1 MSKIFQ
7 LRTPESISTSS
18 EPSSFLHFTNH
29 DLAADFYPNSEA
41 SLIDDDWDLICQFN
55 HDPILLLDAQQRV
68 LRANQQFLDLTGYT
82 SNEVEG
88 MLFSEI
94 CTFSDA
100 LFTRLSQSYQEGVL
114 NKHIVVPFF
123 SKSSTL
129 IYGKVTIGKP
139 QGFESAAYTY
149 QITVSDVS
157 DFVKTN
163 KGLRKQIARMQREE
177 VTESMI
183 DKSKQS
189 NLEKIRDQ
197 MKELARSA
205 SNVIIG
211 EKFRRIIDAL
221 DTELEKISE
230 KQTILKHF
238 EKICPSFSIQ
248 LLRSCS
254 SLTTAE
260 VKHCA
265 YIYMHLSPYE
275 VSRILGINRKSV
287 EMARYR
293 IKKKLELGRTDS
305 LRSFLI
311 ELTQREGK
319 VRCEGLQLSL

>member
-7 LRTPESISTSS
+7 LRTPEVISASP

-29 DLAADFYPNSEA
+29 NLAADLYPNSDA

-68 LRANQQFLDLTGYT
+68 VRANQQFLDLTGYT
-82 SNEVEG
+82 SSEVEG

-94 CTFSDA
+94 CTFPNA

-114 NKHIVVPFF
+114 NKHVVVPFF

-163 KGLRKQIARMQREE
+163 KDLRKQIARMQHEE

-205 SNVIIG
+205 SNVIMG
-211 EKFRRIIDAL
+211 EKLRRMIDVL
-221 DTELEKISE
+221 DVELEKIRE
-230 KQTILKHF
+230 KQTFLQHF
-238 EKICPSFSIQ
+238 EKTCPSFSIQ
-248 LLRSCS
+248 LLAYCS
-254 SLTTAE
+254 SLTPAE
-260 VKHCA
+260 VKHCI
-265 YIYMHLSPYE
+265 YVYMHLSPYE

-293 IKKKLELGRTDS
+293 IKKKLELDKADS
-305 LRSFLI
+305 LRSLLI
-311 ELTQREGK
+311 ELTQREEK
-319 VRCEGLQLSL
+319 VKQAGLQLSL